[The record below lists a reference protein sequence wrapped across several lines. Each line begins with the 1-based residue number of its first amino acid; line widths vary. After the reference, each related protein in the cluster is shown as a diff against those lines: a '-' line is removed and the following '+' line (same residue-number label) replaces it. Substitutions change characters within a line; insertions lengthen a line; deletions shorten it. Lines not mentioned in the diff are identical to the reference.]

1 MQRGVQAKDLENAG
15 RVILREIQ
23 KAAFKEEIAKL
34 QTAEQQ
40 GDFNKARNPGKA
52 KGPLSRLDPFL
63 DENSILRVGGRLRK
77 FRFRRRSSASLM
89 VERIIW

>member
-34 QTAEQQ
+34 QKAEQQ
-40 GDFNKARNPGKA
+40 GDLNKARNPIKA
-52 KGPLSRLDPFL
+52 KGPLSRLDPCL
-63 DENSILRVGGRLRK
+63 DENSILGVGGRLRK